1 MLFSPDCPLH
11 ILHLLQR
18 YDFIGHQETM
28 QEDVEHLLRI
38 LKLQNDIKFPSVR
51 VNVTSPNS
59 MLDWFRSVPLED
71 REKLYQI
78 YEKDFKL
85 FGYERP
91 DTLLSA

>member
-1 MLFSPDCPLH
+1 
-11 ILHLLQR
+11 
-18 YDFIGHQETM
+18 M

-38 LKLQNDIKFPSVR
+38 LKLQNDIKFPSAR
-51 VNVTSPNS
+51 VNVTSSNS

-91 DTLLSA
+91 DTLLSAWQQLTTQLCCRLTVWAFRCFWVDVI